1 MKAEITNT
9 FKVLGHQEGK
19 VEVYGFGVID
29 LDKISLQEATDLH
42 KIGCPIFVKLS
53 KDEKAEAKKIEKA

>member
-19 VEVYGFGVID
+19 VEVQNFGVID
-29 LDKISLQEATDLH
+29 LDKITLLEATDLY
-42 KIGCPIFVKLS
+42 KAGCPIFVKLS
-53 KDEKAEAKKIEKA
+53 KEDKAEAKKIDKA